1 MPGSETHAL
10 TSFERRAGT
19 GTGTAHGK
27 VILIGE
33 HSVVHGAPA
42 IAAPL
47 PGVSLT
53 ATVSTADTAWV
64 ESDLYTGPLAEAPS
78 FFAPVRSALAGAA
91 EVTGFD
97 AEHAHLVI
105 RGDVPVGRGLGS
117 SAAVATAVV
126 RAVADAT
133 GITPDQLQLQRLVQR
148 SESIAHGRSSGL
160 DPYAVAASGPI
171 LYDGGRPRRVDLV
184 RDLMLVIADSGRP
197 GSTAEAVGR
206 VQNRLDADPEST
218 RAAIA
223 ELASLTE
230 TVRAGLA
237 GESSAAENSAGESRT
252 DQSSTGQAGAAA
264 ATTSWDGIG
273 AAFTR
278 AHEVLAGLGVSSDAL
293 DRLVD
298 AAHGAGSTGAKL
310 TGGGLGGCVIALVP
324 SATVANR
331 VSNAL
336 LAAGAERVWTSTLPA
351 TVHAHRSQEEAS

>member
-1 MPGSETHAL
+1 MRKAGSGTSAPSRNQPEGTGDGVLQTRSAPRPGDHSL
-10 TSFERRAGT
+10 TSLASRT

-53 ATVSTADTAWV
+53 ATVTAGGGGHVD
-64 ESDLYTGPLAEAPS
+64 SDLYTGALAASPG

-91 EVTGFD
+91 ELTGFD
-97 AEHAHLVI
+97 ASDADLLI

-126 RAVADAT
+126 RSVAAAT
-133 GITPDQLQLQRLVQR
+133 GVTPDQLQLQRLVQQA
-148 SESIAHGRSSGL
+148 ESIAHGRSSGL
-160 DPYAVAASGPI
+160 DPYAVAATGPI
-171 LYDGGRPRRVDLV
+171 LFDGGRPRRVSLV
-184 RDLMLVIADSGRP
+184 RQMTLVIADSGRP
-197 GSTAEAVGR
+197 GSTAEAVGG
-206 VQNRLDADPEST
+206 VQARLDADPAPT

-230 TVRAGLA
+230 TVRRGLC
-237 GESSAAENSAGESRT
+237 GEAEWGLIGE
-252 DQSSTGQAGAAA
+252 
-264 ATTSWDGIG
+264 
-273 AAFTR
+273 AFTR
-278 AHEVLAGLGVSSDAL
+278 AHSVLAGLGVSGDLLDTLVEAAL
-293 DRLVD
+293 Q
-298 AAHGAGSTGAKL
+298 AGATGAKL

-331 VSNAL
+331 VGNAL

-351 TVHAHRSQEEAS
+351 AAAAHRSQEEAS